1 MKAMI
6 VMLLMSIA
14 SFPQSAYS
22 ETSVKMSPAERS
34 IAIAEKF
41 IDKDP
46 NSCDAYN
53 ALAFALSRRA
63 RETSNVAFYTR
74 AEEALQ
80 KSLAIA
86 PANLGAES
94 IEVWLLLGKH
104 EFAEAREAAWKLNQR
119 APSDIMTY
127 GFLTDAN
134 VELGNYDEIEKP
146 RKRCSISKREI
157 CQA

>member
-1 MKAMI
+1 MKAMV

-14 SFPQSAYS
+14 SFAQNAHS
-22 ETSVKMSPAERS
+22 ETSVKMSPAEQNM
-34 IAIAEKF
+34 AIAKKL
-41 IDKDP
+41 IDKNP
-46 NSCDAYN
+46 NNCDAYN

-86 PANLGAES
+86 PANLGAER

-104 EFAEAREAAWKLNQR
+104 EFAEAREAARKLSQR
-119 APSDIMTY
+119 IPGDIMTY
-127 GFLTDAN
+127 GFLTPMSNSATTTKPK
-134 VELGNYDEIEKP
+134 KP
-146 RKRCSISKREI
+146 RRRCSTSKREI